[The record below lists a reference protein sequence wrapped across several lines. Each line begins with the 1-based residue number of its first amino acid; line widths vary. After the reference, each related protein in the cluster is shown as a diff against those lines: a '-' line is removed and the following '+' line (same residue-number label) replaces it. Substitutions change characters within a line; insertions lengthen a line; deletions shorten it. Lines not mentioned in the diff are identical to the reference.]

1 MAEVAE
7 LLGTIKKGGE
17 LKASV
22 QLVPNSLTGKKRVE
36 VYDPAGR
43 LMAHQTLEKDYSKEG
58 AAEIAFALYNGFVFG
73 VEHIKYKI
81 RQNFEALL
89 MDDPRNEPSSE
100 E

>member
-7 LLGTIKKGGE
+7 LLGTIKKDGE

-22 QLVPNSLTGKKRVE
+22 QLVPNSLTGKERVE

-43 LMAHQTLEKDYSKEG
+43 LMAHQTLEKGYSKEG

-73 VEHIKYKI
+73 VDHIKYKI

>member
-7 LLGTIKKGGE
+7 LLGTIKKDGE

>member
-7 LLGTIKKGGE
+7 LLGTIKKDGE

-43 LMAHQTLEKDYSKEG
+43 LMAHQTLEKEYSKEG